1 MNPVRI
7 SFVRVVCALCVWA
20 VAGVLAGPASA
31 PARTVGTAVVQVDR
45 LNLRSKPSLKART
58 LAVLDRGTRL
68 AVVDSRDKWLKVK
81 YKRRTGYLRN
91 SPRYVKILASKPPA
105 PKTTRE
111 MTRAREKARTL
122 EKKIKTSEA
131 AVVTYTKA
139 ETAVIRS
146 LDKIERALATSRKR
160 VTASRAELSRIEDDI
175 TRSQKALDQLE
186 KEIAVAET
194 YAAGRLVAL
203 YKLGWLGKI
212 NILASADSVGAML
225 QRERALSMILDQ
237 DEQNLETLEQDHLRL
252 EALQAEQQKR
262 RAAKLVLEKEH
273 RRRAGE
279 MLTEKKRKAAVLS
292 EIRGKKSLELAA
304 IEAFR
309 EDAENLDSVIRQ
321 LGLALKREAEKKAA
335 SKASVPKAGTRTE
348 ISRQAVP
355 KSFTARKG
363 LLKLPVK
370 GKIKNPFGT
379 YRNEKFKTMNFRSG
393 IDISADRGE
402 PVYAVFPGRVL
413 YSSWFKGYGN
423 MLIIDHGDHY
433 YTVYAHVEEIFKQK
447 GAVVED
453 NEVIATVGDTGSLEG
468 PGLYFEVRYHGKP
481 LDPVKWIK
489 KG

>member
-1 MNPVRI
+1 MNPVRT
-7 SFVRVVCALCVWA
+7 SFVQAVCAACVLA
-20 VAGVLAGPASA
+20 AAGVLAGPVST
-31 PARTVGTAVVQVDR
+31 PARTTRTAIVQVDR

-58 LAVLDRGTRL
+58 LAVLDRGNRL
-68 AVVDSRDKWLKVK
+68 AVVESRDKWLKVK
-81 YKRRTGYLRN
+81 YKSKTGYLRN
-91 SPRYVKILASKPPA
+91 SPRYVKIITAQTPTPKPA
-105 PKTTRE
+105 RE

-122 EKKIKTSEA
+122 EKKIKSSEA
-131 AVVTYTKA
+131 AVVSYTKKEA
-139 ETAVIRS
+139 AVIRS
-146 LDKIERALATSRKR
+146 LDKIERSLDASRKR
-160 VTASRAELSRIEDDI
+160 VAASRAELSRIDDEI
-175 TRSQKALDQLE
+175 ARNQSALDQLE
-186 KEIAVAET
+186 KEIAAAET

-212 NILASADSVGAML
+212 NILASSDSMGEML

-237 DEQNLETLEQDHLRL
+237 DEQHLEILEQDHLRL
-252 EALQAEQQKR
+252 EALQAKQQKR
-262 RAAKLVLEKEH
+262 KAAKLVLEKEH
-273 RRRAGE
+273 RLRAGE

-304 IEAFR
+304 IEVFR
-309 EDAENLDSVIRQ
+309 EDAKNLDSVIRQ
-321 LGLALKREAEKKAA
+321 LGLAIEREAQKVSA
-335 SKASVPKAGTRTE
+335 SKVRDKKE
-348 ISRQAVP
+348 IPREAVP
-355 KSFTARKG
+355 KSFTTRKG

-433 YTVYAHVEEIFKQK
+433 YTVYAHVEELFKKK
-447 GAVVED
+447 GEVVED